1 MMEKAAK
8 EEEEDKKEDKLECIG
23 RTALTS
29 LLAVSAQSISVSL
42 ERKQSLLVSPSSHCG
57 GIAEVFVLT
66 PLFSALLPP
75 SWQQE

>member
-8 EEEEDKKEDKLECIG
+8 EEEEDKKDKLECIG